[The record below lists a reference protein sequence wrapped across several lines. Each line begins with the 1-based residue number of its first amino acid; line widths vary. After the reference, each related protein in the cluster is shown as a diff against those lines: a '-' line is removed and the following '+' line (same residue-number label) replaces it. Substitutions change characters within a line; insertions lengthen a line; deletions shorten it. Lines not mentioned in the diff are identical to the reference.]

1 MYLQKEAALIGATNK
16 YTSSRS
22 VTELVKILSVVMHC
36 TCLCTVFFILFSF
49 ILFYFFF
56 RNFFEMVRFDFA
68 LDEDLNVY
76 LMEVRELFVHECAT

>member
-1 MYLQKEAALIGATNK
+1 MPPINTHRLGQYQYWSKF
-16 YTSSRS
+16 
-22 VTELVKILSVVMHC
+22 
-36 TCLCTVFFILFSF
+36 CLLLCNVPVFAQYF
-49 ILFYFFF
+49 LFYFNLFYFIFFF